1 MIKDGKIFLF
11 FSYCHKK
18 NSYVRA
24 TANTH
29 THTHMQVLSVDSN
42 FHENIKYTANEFQV
56 LQKYWMKGMV
66 SYKKRSF

>member
-29 THTHMQVLSVDSN
+29 THTHASL
-42 FHENIKYTANEFQV
+42 
-56 LQKYWMKGMV
+56 V
-66 SYKKRSF
+66 SGLKLP